1 LAIVA
6 STTDNG
12 SLNVQQ
18 FVDNLPMAR
27 TQWLIVGL
35 CFLVLM
41 TDGLHTAAMAF
52 VAPALTRELSI
63 SRLALGPVL
72 AAALVGLAIGA
83 LAAGP
88 LADRFGRK
96 RVLVASVL
104 ICSVGSL
111 CTASASG
118 IMSLLVFRFI
128 TGTGIGAA
136 MPNCTTL
143 AAEFLPVRS
152 RALLLNLMFC
162 GFPLGASAG
171 GFLAAWLIPH
181 FGWRSLFLIGG
192 AAPLILTG
200 LLTRLPESISFMVVR
215 QYPVQQIRIALN
227 RIAGHDAHALAQI
240 AASSSFCMAEN
251 TAVSMGSP
259 LQVMFA
265 PGLLVGT
272 LMLWLSYFM
281 GLLLFYLLTSWMPTL
296 VRDAGNS
303 VSQAAT
309 TTALFPLGG
318 GIGAILCGWLMGR
331 INAARVVS
339 TAYFATAVLMLVL
352 AHSTGSLIS
361 LMCMTFLA
369 GLAMNAA
376 QTSMPALAA
385 ASYPTYGRASGVS
398 WMLGV
403 GRIGGIVGAFGGGF
417 LLQAGFSLT
426 QIISGLAVVAAVP
439 GVALLCKDYA
449 SRRDSLRAAESS
461 T

>member
-1 LAIVA
+1 MALAA
-6 STTDNG
+6 PATNND

-18 FVDNLPMAR
+18 FLDDLPMVR

-52 VAPALTRELSI
+52 VAPAVTRELSI
-63 SRLALGPVL
+63 SKLALGPVL

-104 ICSVGSL
+104 ICGVGSL
-111 CTASASG
+111 CTASATG
-118 IMSLLVFRFI
+118 FLSLLVLRFI

-143 AAEFLPVRS
+143 AAEFLPARS

-162 GFPLGASAG
+162 GFPLGASSG

-192 AAPLILTG
+192 AAPLVLTA

-215 QYPVQQIRIALN
+215 QYPVRQIRIALN
-227 RIAGHDAHALAQI
+227 KIAGRDTHALAQI
-240 AASSSFCMAEN
+240 ATSSSFCVAEI
-251 TAVSMGSP
+251 TVSKRSP

-265 PGLLVGT
+265 PRLLIGT
-272 LMLWLSYFM
+272 LMLWLTYFM

-296 VRDAGNS
+296 VRDAGYS
-303 VSQAAT
+303 LSQAAT
-309 TTALFPLGG
+309 ATALFPLGG

-331 INAARVVS
+331 TNATRVVS
-339 TAYFATAVLMLVL
+339 GAYFITAVLMLVL
-352 AHSTGSLIS
+352 AHSTGSLVS

-417 LLQAGFSLT
+417 LLQAGFSLD

-439 GVALLCKDYA
+439 ALALLYKDYT
-449 SRRDSLRAAESS
+449 SRRYSSEATESGA
-461 T
+461 

>member
-1 LAIVA
+1 MALVA
-6 STTDNG
+6 PTTNKD

-18 FVDNLPMAR
+18 LLDDLPMVR

-35 CFLVLM
+35 CFLVLI

-63 SRLALGPVL
+63 SKLALGPVL

-111 CTASASG
+111 CTASATG
-118 IMSLLVFRFI
+118 FVSLLILRFI

-143 AAEFLPVRS
+143 AAEFLPARS

-162 GFPLGASAG
+162 GFPLGASSG

-181 FGWRSLFLIGG
+181 FGWRSLFLFGG
-192 AAPLILTG
+192 AAPLVLTAF
-200 LLTRLPESISFMVVR
+200 LTRLPESITFMVVR
-215 QYPVQQIRIALN
+215 QYPAQQIRIALN
-227 RIAGHDAHALAQI
+227 KIAGRDADALARIAACNN
-240 AASSSFCMAEN
+240 FRVAETTTVN
-251 TAVSMGSP
+251 VGSP

-265 PGLLVGT
+265 PRLLIGT
-272 LMLWLSYFM
+272 LMLWLAYFM

-296 VRDAGNS
+296 VRDAGYS

-309 TTALFPLGG
+309 ATALFPLGG

-331 INAARVVS
+331 VNATRVVS
-339 TAYFATAVLMLVL
+339 GAYFMTAVLMLVL

-385 ASYPTYGRASGVS
+385 AFYPTYGRASGVS

-417 LLQAGFSLT
+417 LLQAGFSLD

-439 GVALLCKDYA
+439 ALALLCKDYA
-449 SRRDSLRAAESS
+449 NRQNSLQGTESCA
-461 T
+461 

>member
-1 LAIVA
+1 LALVA
-6 STTDNG
+6 PTTNNN

-35 CFLVLM
+35 CFLVLI
-41 TDGLHTAAMAF
+41 TDGFHTAAMAF
-52 VAPALTRELSI
+52 AAPALTRELSI
-63 SRLALGPVL
+63 SKLALGPVL

-83 LAAGP
+83 LVAGP

-118 IMSLLVFRFI
+118 FQSLLVFRFI

-143 AAEFLPVRS
+143 AAEFLPARS

-162 GFPLGASAG
+162 GFPLGASSG

-192 AAPLILTG
+192 AAPLMLTAF
-200 LLTRLPESISFMVVR
+200 LTRLPESISFMVVR
-215 QYPVQQIRIALN
+215 KYPVQPIRIALN
-227 RIAGHDAHALAQI
+227 KIAGCNTDALALI
-240 AASSSFCMAEN
+240 AASSNFWVAETSAAN
-251 TAVSMGSP
+251 KSSP

-265 PGLLVGT
+265 PRLLIAT

-296 VRDAGNS
+296 VRDAGYS

-309 TTALFPLGG
+309 ATALFPLGG

-331 INAARVVS
+331 VNATRVVS
-339 TAYFATAVLMLVL
+339 GAYLMTAVLMLVL
-352 AHSTGSLIS
+352 ARSTGSLVS

-385 ASYPTYGRASGVS
+385 ATYPTYGRASGVS

-403 GRIGGIVGAFGGGF
+403 GRIGGIIGAFGGGL

-439 GVALLCKDYA
+439 ALALLCKDYA
-449 SRRDSLRAAESS
+449 DRQDTSQAAESGA
-461 T
+461 